1 MGVDKRLNVQVLGCK
16 SAKPLNVPGMGN
28 PTIPMGKS
36 RGDIGNTGTDFHS
49 KDYWYGVGSEPLK

>member
-1 MGVDKRLNVQVLGCK
+1 MGVDKRLNVQALGCK
-16 SAKPLNVPGMGN
+16 RATLLNVPGMGN

-36 RGDIGNTGTDFHS
+36 RGDIGNTGADFHS

>member
-49 KDYWYGVGSEPLK
+49 KDYWYGVG